1 MRRWTTI
8 IYAITK
14 IETMAVISL
23 ARASSNLE
31 LDKRLIMTKIGIIK
45 LEIVGII
52 FLD

>member
-8 IYAITK
+8 IYMMTK
-14 IETMAVISL
+14 IETMEAIPL

-31 LDKRLIMTKIGIIK
+31 LDKRLIMIKIGIIK